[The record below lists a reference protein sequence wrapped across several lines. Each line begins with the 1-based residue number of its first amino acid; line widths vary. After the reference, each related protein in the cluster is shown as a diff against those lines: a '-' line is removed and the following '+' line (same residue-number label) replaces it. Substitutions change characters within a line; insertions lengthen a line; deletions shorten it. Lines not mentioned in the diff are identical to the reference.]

1 MSFTDTK
8 GFTSEENQGDIVI
21 YQTEDGETKID
32 VRFVDE
38 TVWLSLDQLSVLFER
53 NKSTISRHLKNIFEE
68 GELVRGAVV
77 ANFATTAADG
87 KNYQVDYYISRC
99 HYFRRLSRKI
109 AVWYTVPSV
118 GNKAAQ

>member
-38 TVWLSLDQLSVLFER
+38 TVWLSLDQLTVLFER

-68 GELVRGAVV
+68 GELERDSVV
-77 ANFATTAADG
+77 AKIATTE
-87 KNYQVDYYISRC
+87 SRC
-99 HYFRRLSRKI
+99 NSPLEKI
-109 AVWYTVPSV
+109 FLR
-118 GNKAAQ
+118 